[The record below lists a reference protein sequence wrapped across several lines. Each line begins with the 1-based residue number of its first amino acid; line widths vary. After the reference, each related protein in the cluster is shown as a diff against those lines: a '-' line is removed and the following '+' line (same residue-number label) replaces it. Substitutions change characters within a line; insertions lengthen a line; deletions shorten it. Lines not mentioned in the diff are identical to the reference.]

1 MTDKNGHGI
10 AITGIILFV
19 ITALQIDNDLP
30 ISISSK
36 LKKYIHKP
44 D

>member
-19 ITALQIDNDLP
+19 INAL
-30 ISISSK
+30 
-36 LKKYIHKP
+36 
-44 D
+44 

>member
-19 ITALQIDNDLP
+19 INA
-30 ISISSK
+30 
-36 LKKYIHKP
+36 
-44 D
+44 

>member
-19 ITALQIDNDLP
+19 INALQINN
-30 ISISSK
+30 
-36 LKKYIHKP
+36 
-44 D
+44 

>member
-19 ITALQIDNDLP
+19 IN
-30 ISISSK
+30 
-36 LKKYIHKP
+36 
-44 D
+44 